1 MKSIK
6 RIFTFV
12 LPVLLVVAILCMTLT
27 ACGEGSN
34 GKSAYE
40 IAQDHGFQGTE
51 EEWLAS
57 LVGPR
62 GEQGAPGTNGQ
73 SGTPGQNGNTPTVE
87 ISADGYWVINGV
99 KTDVKAEGQQG
110 QPGQPGTPGQN
121 GAPGTP
127 GENGAPG
134 QNGKSAYEL
143 AQENGYQGTLAEWL
157 LSLIGTAGAPGQ
169 NGKSAYEIA
178 QENGFTGTEAEWL
191 ASLVGAAGQNG
202 APGQPGET
210 PTIEISADGYWVI
223 NNVKT
228 DVKAEGTQGQ
238 QGIQG
243 PQGPQGPQGDPGQ
256 NGSNGSNGQ
265 NGKSAYEL
273 AVDNGYM
280 GSVDEWLNSLKG
292 ANGNNGSNGKSAYE
306 IACDNGFEGT
316 VQEWLNSLKGEQG
329 QQGIQGPQGEQ
340 GQQGIQGPQ
349 GEQGIQGEQGVQGV
363 GIAAVN
369 TTLNTDGSIQY
380 LVIEYTLTSGNVIR
394 NVVVLPLV
402 NTNAAPETVQVA
414 TDTIDV
420 GGQEVT
426 VSIVNVEYEQGT
438 PAEEQVVS
446 LSSTSYDD
454 TATYTAAVP
463 NGVALIEGAS
473 TLTLAVEP
481 VDNGAVTIT
490 DGTMS
495 TGYDITIPE
504 VSEHNSTVIAVVLP
518 IDKGLNPTNINIDH
532 KGVAMTRVESLD
544 ALADDTFYYDPA
556 TGDLTLGVTG
566 FSTFALTIDN
576 YEVTVASAAELTA
589 AIADGSKIIH
599 LGANITSDK
608 DIKIRTLVTL
618 DLGGYDVTF
627 TNGAGFSVY
636 TNGEFI
642 IGGNGNVSTSEV
654 CLFAADGGSIT
665 VNGGTY
671 TSTDNFV
678 IGSNGT
684 AGRGGNTF
692 IINDGTFNGGITSTN
707 YIACGIYVAN
717 NDTVVVNGGTFN
729 ITNGVG
735 ILARSGNTTVNG
747 GVFNMLGDNTLSGK
761 VGDANK
767 PAIDAG
773 AEIVWDF
780 VAGYPGGD
788 PELTNN
794 TSYDV
799 VAYVLIDNVVTKVP
813 VVKTAA
819 KLEAALADTNVTAI
833 MLDADIVPES
843 PIEISRS
850 IRIIGKDHKLKA
862 TISGNGTIV
871 FDDIYTTNITI
882 KKSGFSGT
890 LIFNGGWLDT
900 DRPGT
905 EDSDAA
911 IYSSNNPNAS
921 FEFRNMSITANI
933 TKGIKIFNAKSVLI
947 DGCEFD
953 ATKLAVVQGAVNSN
967 IQSLSLVDIQLNTGA
982 TDITITNSHF
992 EGAPQGS
999 IAVPACVNA
1008 SGELADSDTGAA
1020 IKLKVEKG
1028 AQYGNV
1034 VISGNTFVNNYRDV
1048 LVGTAPYANQ
1058 LQQPATSASNGR
1070 SAEGLQYNVID
1081 GWTISDNTT
1090 TLTSETV
1097 SARGVATL
1105 SYIGG
1110 PSPFNK
1116 YTTYVGNVG
1125 EVVDGCAVWVIGNAF
1140 EKVDGVWYYKD
1151 TNGALYSVAVVDG
1164 AAVLALVE

>member
-57 LVGPR
+57 LVGPK

-99 KTDVKAEGQQG
+99 KTDVKAEGPQG
-110 QPGQPGTPGQN
+110 LPGQPGTPGQN
-121 GAPGTP
+121 GAP

-157 LSLIGTAGAPGQ
+157 SSLVGTAGAPGQ
-169 NGKSAYEIA
+169 NGKSAYELA
-178 QENGFTGTEAEWL
+178 VDNGFDGTEIEWL
-191 ASLVGAAGQNG
+191 ASLVGEA
-202 APGQPGET
+202 
-210 PTIEISADGYWVI
+210 
-223 NNVKT
+223 
-228 DVKAEGTQGQ
+228 
-238 QGIQG
+238 
-243 PQGPQGPQGDPGQ
+243 GQ

-273 AVDNGYM
+273 AVEDGFEGSVQDWLASLVGAKGDQGAPGQSGTNGTNGADGKSAYELAQENGYL
-280 GSVDEWLNSLKG
+280 GTVEQWLASLKG
-292 ANGNNGSNGKSAYE
+292 ANGSNGTNGTNGTDGKSAYE
-306 IACDNGFEGT
+306 IACENGFEGT
-316 VQEWLNSLKGEQG
+316 VQEWLASLKGEQG
-329 QQGIQGPQGEQ
+329 QQGQ
-340 GQQGIQGPQ
+340 
-349 GEQGIQGEQGVQGV
+349 QGEQGVQGV

-380 LVIEYTLTSGNVIR
+380 LVIEYTLTNGNVIR

-518 IDKGLNPTNINIDH
+518 IDKGLNPANINIDH

-544 ALADDTFYYDPA
+544 ALADNTFYYDPA

-627 TNGAGFSVY
+627 TNGAGFAVY

-642 IGGNGNVSTSEV
+642 IGGEGNVSTREV

-692 IINDGTFNGGITSTN
+692 IINDGTFNGGITSAN

-761 VGDANK
+761 VGDASK

-850 IRIIGKDHKLKA
+850 VRIIGKDHKLKA
-862 TISGNGTIV
+862 NISGNGTIV

-905 EDSDAA
+905 DDSDAA

-1058 LQQPATSASNGR
+1058 LQQPAASASNGR

-1151 TNGALYSVAVVDG
+1151 TDGALYSVAVVDG
-1164 AAVLALVE
+1164 AAVLTPVEQVA